1 MKTITDI
8 KFKDIKL
15 TIVGDYTEGDSG
27 TAYHEDLSGTPP
39 TDSQYEIENIFVES
53 VDIYD
58 LFSYDDISRIEELVL
73 IELES

>member
-1 MKTITDI
+1 MKTSVEIE
-8 KFKDIKL
+8 FKNVPLVVK
-15 TIVGDYTEGDSG
+15 GDYTEGDSG